1 MKQQTKEK
9 NFAQIN
15 GSCKTAHL
23 SDGLSPKP
31 CHVCGTVH
39 KLRECPFCPHR
50 RAKKTGPGKSS
61 GVIG

>member
-50 RAKKTGPGKSS
+50 REKKT
-61 GVIG
+61 